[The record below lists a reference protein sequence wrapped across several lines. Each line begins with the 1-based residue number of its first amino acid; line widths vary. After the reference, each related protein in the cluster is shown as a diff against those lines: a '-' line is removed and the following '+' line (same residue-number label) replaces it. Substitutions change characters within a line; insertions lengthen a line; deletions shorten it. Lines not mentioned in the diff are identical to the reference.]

1 MQSRSATLLLVAALA
16 GRAVAQQPTTP
27 TFVQGAAF
35 DTGARVPALTV
46 PLTRPVAQGDLLV
59 GWFAQ
64 YNAPGQVQVS
74 DNVNGAWTR
83 AAAGS
88 LTFDDDT
95 GDIAL
100 YYREN
105 SRAAPGG
112 ITITVSVSSTAS
124 PEGTAAGYSRVTLR
138 GCRGHTAPAPRHA

>member
-1 MQSRSATLLLVAALA
+1 MPVGAALLSDGAVQSRSATLLLVAALA
-16 GRAVAQQPTTP
+16 GRAAAQQPTTP

-64 YNAPGQVQVS
+64 YNAPGQVRVS
-74 DNVNGAWTR
+74 DNVNGTWMR
-83 AAAGS
+83 APAGS

-100 YYREN
+100 YYLEN
-105 SRAAPGG
+105 SLAAPGG
-112 ITITVSVSSTAS
+112 ITITVSVSSTAYLVGS
-124 PEGTAAGYSRVTLR
+124 VAED
-138 GCRGHTAPAPRHA
+138 